1 MFRKNRVKYCKKEY
15 KQLESTFGNIN
26 NEDKMLLREKETL
39 FIEILRILQFDDAVK
54 NVNV

>member
-1 MFRKNRVKYCKKEY
+1 MVKKEY
-15 KQLESTFGNIN
+15 KQLKSTFGNIN

-54 NVNV
+54 NENV